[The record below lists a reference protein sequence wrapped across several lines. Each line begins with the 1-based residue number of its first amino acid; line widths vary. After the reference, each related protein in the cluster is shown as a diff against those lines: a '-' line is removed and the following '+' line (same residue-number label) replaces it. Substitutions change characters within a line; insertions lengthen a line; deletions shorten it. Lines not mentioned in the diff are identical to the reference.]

1 MVSMGNESKKGS
13 PPGTERGRSPSAVP
27 GGRVERGRWSS
38 RAKLE
43 VVLRILR
50 GEDLDALS
58 RELKVTTGR
67 LAQWRDQFLTGGQGA
82 LKSRQQDGRDH
93 QEILRLRAK
102 VGELTMD
109 TELLEKKIE
118 KLEDGLRPPSRRSR
132 R

>member
-27 GGRVERGRWSS
+27 GGRAERGRWSS

-82 LKSRQQDGRDH
+82 LKSRQHDGRD

-118 KLEDGLRPPSRRSR
+118 KLEDGLRPPSRRLR

>member
-1 MVSMGNESKKGS
+1 
-13 PPGTERGRSPSAVP
+13 
-27 GGRVERGRWSS
+27 
-38 RAKLE
+38 

-67 LAQWRDQFLTGGQGA
+67 LAQWRDQFLASGQSG
-82 LKSRQQDGRDH
+82 LKSRQQDGRD

-118 KLEDGLRPPSRRSR
+118 KLEDGLRPPSRRLR